1 MMAIEELW
9 RLADRSRHRQSGV
22 HLMKFMLMLAALALP
37 TAAHAGWVEES
48 WSDELT
54 SRIGSPAIT
63 IHGDG
68 TVAVVVQ
75 GELLSQYG
83 LAATVAAQ
91 TLLEHYGPRQC
102 SDLLDLNVAHDGL
115 QLEVYV
121 ARIDGVRSV
130 VDAEPTTLTIDYAP
144 SRTVR
149 CVDPDADLIS

>member
-1 MMAIEELW
+1 
-9 RLADRSRHRQSGV
+9 
-22 HLMKFMLMLAALALP
+22 MKYMVLLAALVLP

-68 TVAVVVQ
+68 TVAVVLQ
-75 GELLSQYG
+75 SEMLSQYG
-83 LAATVAAQ
+83 LDAQVAAE
-91 TLLEHYGPRQC
+91 TFLEHYGPRQC
-102 SDLLDLNVAHDGL
+102 SDLLDLNAPHQSLRLD
-115 QLEVYV
+115 VYV

-130 VDAEPTTLTIDYAP
+130 VNPEPVTLTIDYAP
-144 SRTVR
+144 SRNIN